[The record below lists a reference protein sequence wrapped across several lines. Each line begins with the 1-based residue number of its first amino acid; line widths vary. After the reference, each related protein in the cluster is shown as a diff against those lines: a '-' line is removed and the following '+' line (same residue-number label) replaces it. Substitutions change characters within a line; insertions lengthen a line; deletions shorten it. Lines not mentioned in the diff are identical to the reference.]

1 MPPDPGAELLDVVDA
16 ADVVV
21 GQATRA
27 EIHRRG
33 WRHRAVHIVVSNP
46 QGEVFVQRRALS
58 KDCQPGLWDTSAAG
72 HVDHGESY
80 AAAAARELAE
90 ELGLVE
96 ETLEAWWSLAASP
109 DTGQEFVHVYR
120 CCSTRQP
127 RPDPGEIAA
136 SGWWTPA
143 ALAAWMTARPQD
155 FTAAFRAI
163 FARYRALETA
173 A

>member
-1 MPPDPGAELLDVVDA
+1 MPLSPAEEILDVVDA

-33 WRHRAVHIVVSNP
+33 LRHRAVHIVVSNP
-46 QGEVFVQRRALS
+46 RGEVFVQQRALS

-80 AAAAARELAE
+80 DAAAERELAE
-90 ELGLVE
+90 ELGLVGE
-96 ETLEAWWSLAASP
+96 ALEPWWSLVAGP
-109 DTGQEFVHVYR
+109 LTGHEFVRVYR
-120 CCSTRQP
+120 CCTMGEP
-127 RPDPGEIAA
+127 RPDPLEIAA

-143 ALAAWMTARPQD
+143 ALSAWMTARPQD

-163 FARYRALETA
+163 FARYRAPEA
-173 A
+173 AA